1 MLARWGADAVGMST
15 VPEVIAAR
23 QMGMRALGFSAITD
37 MATGEVVES
46 VTHEAVLAVAR
57 ELEPRFVRLVRR
69 IIREMTL

>member
-1 MLARWGADAVGMST
+1 VGMST

-46 VTHEAVLAVAR
+46 VIHEAVLAAAR
-57 ELEPRFVRLVRR
+57 ELEPRFVGLVRR
-69 IIREMTL
+69 IIGEMTL

>member
-1 MLARWGADAVGMST
+1 
-15 VPEVIAAR
+15 
-23 QMGMRALGFSAITD
+23 
-37 MATGEVVES
+37 VES